1 MSESLAQPSPIMAP
15 AEGRLKPGRIGVL
28 GMILMVVAATAPLT
42 AVASNFAISVAI
54 GAGEGTLGLLV
65 IVAAV
70 FTVFTAGY
78 VVLSRHVVSAGAFY
92 EFIAFGLGR
101 RIGSGA
107 AFIAALL
114 YNLGA
119 AAMALISGF
128 FIGNAATNY
137 LSWTL
142 PWWTYAL
149 LTLAVA
155 GVLGHLGVGFAARFT
170 SVTSIVQF
178 LILVAFCVAVLLKNP
193 SGYRFDGFTPS
204 AMFSGGYSL
213 SLIFLVLCFA
223 GYETAAIY
231 GEESHSAPK
240 KIKQATYGALG
251 LLAVVFLASVWSVL
265 AAFDDPIAVA
275 QADPGGF
282 IFTATDLY
290 LGTWSGPLLNVLV
303 AFSFF
308 SATIS
313 FSCMAHRYL
322 FALGR
327 AHLLPSKLA
336 NPHPTRDTPVVANWV
351 QISVSVILIG
361 LLALQGADPFLV
373 IQPAIAGVTS
383 TSLLLLMA
391 ACSVSVVIA
400 ARRGKVTGSPWSTI
414 IAPLISAT
422 AWITCIVLFLLNFE
436 SVTGSSSAWVK
447 AALALPLLAFLA
459 GYAVYARRRAS
470 GDSPIIDAA

>member
-1 MSESLAQPSPIMAP
+1 MSESLAQPNPIMAP

-42 AVASNFAISVAI
+42 AMASNFAISVAI

-128 FIGNAATNY
+128 FIGNAATTY

-149 LTLAVA
+149 ITLAVA
-155 GVLGHLGVGFAARFT
+155 GVLGHLGVGFAARVT

-275 QADPGGF
+275 QADPG
-282 IFTATDLY
+282 A
-290 LGTWSGPLLNVLV
+290 P
-303 AFSFF
+303 
-308 SATIS
+308 
-313 FSCMAHRYL
+313 
-322 FALGR
+322 
-327 AHLLPSKLA
+327 P
-336 NPHPTRDTPVVANWV
+336 P
-351 QISVSVILIG
+351 
-361 LLALQGADPFLV
+361 
-373 IQPAIAGVTS
+373 TS
-383 TSLLLLMA
+383 TWAHGAVRYSTSWSPSASSRRPSASAVWPTVTCSRWGEPTSYPASLPTCIRPETPPSLP
-391 ACSVSVVIA
+391 
-400 ARRGKVTGSPWSTI
+400 TGSRSRSP
-414 IAPLISAT
+414 
-422 AWITCIVLFLLNFE
+422 
-436 SVTGSSSAWVK
+436 SS
-447 AALALPLLAFLA
+447 
-459 GYAVYARRRAS
+459 
-470 GDSPIIDAA
+470 